1 MSLIERL
8 HKQGTGGCTCM
19 TKTPGLEHHD
29 EDCTYRVTAEAAQRI
44 AELEVKNAKLN
55 NYMKRVQDAVRA
67 FEALKGEQ

>member
-1 MSLIERL
+1 
-8 HKQGTGGCTCM
+8 M